1 MKNNNFK
8 KYFYAGV
15 TLFSTLALC
24 IVLYFTLSRI
34 PDIYAGF
41 KVFISAAMPLI
52 YGAIFAYL
60 LYPVCI
66 FFEKVFK
73 KVFSK
78 VKKRKIANG
87 LTRGISIFL
96 SIAFG
101 IGVVAIILYMVIP
114 QLYESIMKI
123 INSAP
128 TYIDRISNFVDGF
141 LKDNTELRTTVNNAI
156 NEYTSD
162 ITKLLTNW
170 SSQIGTV
177 VKSIGD
183 GVLSVA
189 IVTKNIF
196 IGIIVA
202 IYLLADR
209 HQFKI
214 GLKRFIELVFSKK
227 MSRVVKDEVKFANN
241 VVLNFI
247 SGRILDSAIIGI
259 LCYILMVILR
269 LPFPLLIA
277 VLVGVT
283 NIIPF
288 FGPFIGGIPAGLLIL
303 IEDPW
308 KCLVFVIMI
317 VILQQL
323 DGNIIGPRI
332 LGDSIG
338 LSSFWVLFS
347 MLIFGGLFG
356 LTGMIAGVP
365 VFAII
370 YDIIKK
376 IIIKCEK
383 KKSLKAQA
391 QEKDEEL
398 L

>member
-128 TYIDRISNFVDGF
+128 TYIDRISHFVDGF

-383 KKSLKAQA
+383 KKALKAQA

>member
-8 KYFYAGV
+8 KYLYAGV
-15 TLFSTLALC
+15 TLFATLALC
-24 IVLYFTLSRI
+24 IVLYFTLSKI

-73 KVFSK
+73 KVFAK
-78 VKKRKIANG
+78 IKNRKIAIG

-96 SIAFG
+96 SIVFG

-128 TYIDRISNFVDGF
+128 TYIDRISHFVDGF

-214 GLKRFIELVFSKK
+214 GLKRFIELIFSKK
-227 MSRVVKDEVKFANN
+227 MSPVVKDEVKFANN

-288 FGPFIGGIPAGLLIL
+288 FGPFIGGVPAGLLIL

-376 IIIKCEK
+376 VIIKCEK
-383 KKSLKAQA
+383 KKALKAQSKG
-391 QEKDEEL
+391 KDEEL

>member
-8 KYFYAGV
+8 KYFYVGV

-214 GLKRFIELVFSKK
+214 GLKRFIELVFSRK

-383 KKSLKAQA
+383 KKALKAQA

>member
-66 FFEKVFK
+66 FFEKIFK

-128 TYIDRISNFVDGF
+128 TYIDRISSFVDGF

-214 GLKRFIELVFSKK
+214 GLKRFIELVFSRK

-383 KKSLKAQA
+383 KKALKAQA

>member
-15 TLFSTLALC
+15 TLFSVLALC
-24 IVLYFTLSRI
+24 ILLYFLLDKLPAIFSGVQI
-34 PDIYAGF
+34 L
-41 KVFISAAMPLI
+41 ISAAKPLI
-52 YGAIFAYL
+52 YGACFAYI
-60 LYPVCI
+60 LYPVCL
-66 FFEKVFK
+66 FFEKNFQKCFK
-73 KVFSK
+73 KM
-78 VKKRKIANG
+78 KKRKLANT

-96 SIAFG
+96 SIVFG
-101 IGVVAIILYMVIP
+101 IGVVAFILYMIIP
-114 QLYESIMKI
+114 QLYDSILKI

-128 TYIDRISNFVDGF
+128 VYIERISNFVDSF
-141 LKDNTELRTTVNNAI
+141 FKDNEHIRTTVLNTI

-170 SSQIGTV
+170 SSQIGLI

-183 GVLSVA
+183 GVLSIA

-196 IGIIVA
+196 IGLIVA

-209 HQFKI
+209 NQFKVA
-214 GLKRFIELVFSKK
+214 LKRFIELIFSNK
-227 MSRVVKDEVKFANN
+227 MSTTVKDEIRFANSI
-241 VVLNFI
+241 VLNFI
-247 SGRILDSAIIGI
+247 SGRLLDSAIIGI
-259 LCYILMVILR
+259 LCYILMIILN

-283 NIIPF
+283 NVIPF

-303 IEDPW
+303 IEDPI
-308 KCLVFVIMI
+308 KCLIFIVMI
-317 VILQQL
+317 VILQQV

-347 MLIFGGLFG
+347 MLVFGGMFG
-356 LTGMIAGVP
+356 LTGMIIGVP

-376 IIIKCEK
+376 LIIMFERKKALKNSAEIKK
-383 KKSLKAQA
+383 
-391 QEKDEEL
+391 
-398 L
+398 

>member
-128 TYIDRISNFVDGF
+128 TYIDRISHFVDGF

-383 KKSLKAQA
+383 KKALKAQA
-391 QEKDEEL
+391 QKKDEEL

>member
-128 TYIDRISNFVDGF
+128 TYIDRISKFVDGF

-214 GLKRFIELVFSKK
+214 GLKRFIELVFSRK

-383 KKSLKAQA
+383 KKALKAQA

>member
-128 TYIDRISNFVDGF
+128 TYIDRISHFVDGF

>member
-73 KVFSK
+73 KIFSK

-128 TYIDRISNFVDGF
+128 TYIDRISHFVDGF

-383 KKSLKAQA
+383 KKALKAQA

>member
-66 FFEKVFK
+66 FFEKIFK

-128 TYIDRISNFVDGF
+128 TYIDRISKFVDGF

-214 GLKRFIELVFSKK
+214 GLKRFIELVFSRK

-383 KKSLKAQA
+383 KKALKAQA

>member
-66 FFEKVFK
+66 FFEKIFK

-128 TYIDRISNFVDGF
+128 TYIDRISSFVDGF

-214 GLKRFIELVFSKK
+214 GLKRFIELVFSRK

-383 KKSLKAQA
+383 KKALKAQV

>member
-96 SIAFG
+96 SITFG

-128 TYIDRISNFVDGF
+128 TYIDRISKFVDGF

-214 GLKRFIELVFSKK
+214 GLKRFIELVFSRK

-383 KKSLKAQA
+383 KKALKAQA

>member
-128 TYIDRISNFVDGF
+128 TYIDRISHFVDGF

-227 MSRVVKDEVKFANN
+227 MSRVVKDEVEFANN

-383 KKSLKAQA
+383 KKALKAQA

>member
-66 FFEKVFK
+66 FFEKIFK

-128 TYIDRISNFVDGF
+128 TYIDRISKFVDGF

-170 SSQIGTV
+170 SSQIGTG

-214 GLKRFIELVFSKK
+214 GLKRFIELVFSRK

-383 KKSLKAQA
+383 KKALKAQA

>member
-96 SIAFG
+96 SITFG

-214 GLKRFIELVFSKK
+214 GLKRFIELVFSRK

-383 KKSLKAQA
+383 KKALKAQA